1 MDSHYENPLNGMVY
15 CVEACCS
22 IFDPSISFVCYVAV
36 ISRYQYRAHYTNSIY
51 GSAELSTPN
60 SFKKWPIM
68 GQAKQYGGNQ
78 STNIKI

>member
-1 MDSHYENPLNGMVY
+1 MQKPAVPSPKSCSRLMLLVPLKKSKNILMDSHYSMVY
-15 CVEACCS
+15 L
-22 IFDPSISFVCYVAV
+22 
-36 ISRYQYRAHYTNSIY
+36 TNSIY

>member
-1 MDSHYENPLNGMVY
+1 MDSHYSMVY
-15 CVEACCS
+15 L
-22 IFDPSISFVCYVAV
+22 
-36 ISRYQYRAHYTNSIY
+36 TNSIY

-60 SFKKWPIM
+60 SFKKRPIM

>member
-1 MDSHYENPLNGMVY
+1 MVY
-15 CVEACCS
+15 CVETCGP
-22 IFDPSISFVCYVAV
+22 IFDPSISFVRYVSV

-51 GSAELSTPN
+51 GSAELSTTN
-60 SFKKWPIM
+60 SFQKWQIM